1 MKIVG
6 FILIGLQ
13 VLAYMSGNIKIHD
26 GPISS
31 MLGQLLGSNIFA
43 IIGIVFIV
51 QATNKEKKN
60 QTK

>member
-1 MKIVG
+1 MKTVG

-13 VLAYMSGNIKIHD
+13 ILAYMSGNIKIND

-51 QATNKEKKN
+51 QANNKEKKN